1 MTDSALANH
10 QISHLQQATLALSLD
25 LMRQPSVTPTD
36 YDCQNTLAKRL
47 ENMGFD
53 CEFLYFGD
61 KTATGRD
68 AEVKNLWAIR
78 RGSQATDAPVLC
90 FAGHT
95 DVVPT
100 GDVTKWRYPP
110 FEPTVQDGIL
120 YGRGAAD
127 MKTAIAAFTVAVEQF
142 VSEHPQH
149 DGAIAFLITSD
160 EEGPSVNGTV
170 KVVETLQARQQPI
183 TYCLV
188 GEPSSTHQLGDIIK
202 NGRRGS
208 LGGILTVTGKQG
220 HVAYPHLAANPI
232 HYALPALAELTAQ
245 TWDHGNDYFPATSLQ
260 ISNINGGTGATNVIP
275 ETLKVIFNFRF
286 STETTEEE
294 LKAKTHAIFDKYFSD
309 MKNCRNA
316 AAGIMKHLDG
326 KDCEK
331 LNFIAYELKDKAEV
345 LDVTE
350 KSKMDFLK
358 KEGFEIPAYEDVN
371 SLEEILKFR
380 NFYVEER
387 KKRNLDG
394 FDIDGIVLKTYE
406 CDREDLFNRTPKYS
420 QVAIKFDLTEAVSTI
435 ESIEWTLSGRYLSPV
450 AHITPVE
457 LCGTTVSKASLSNY
471 RLMADMGVKIGAKC
485 LVVKAG
491 EIIPK
496 IIKIL

>member
-170 KVVETLQARQQPI
+170 KVVQTLQARQQPL

-260 ISNINGGTGATNVIP
+260 ISNINAGTGANNVIP
-275 ETLKVIFNFRF
+275 ATLCAEFNFRF
-286 STETTEEE
+286 STETNETA
-294 LKAKTHAIFDKYFSD
+294 LKQTTHAIFDRHF
-309 MKNCRNA
+309 A
-316 AAGIMKHLDG
+316 AANASYHIDWRLSGNPFLTPQGKLVGACQSAITEVMGIQTELSTSGGTSDG
-326 KDCEK
+326 R
-331 LNFIAYELKDKAEV
+331 FIAPMGAEV
-345 LDVTE
+345 
-350 KSKMDFLK
+350 
-358 KEGFEIPAYEDVN
+358 
-371 SLEEILKFR
+371 
-380 NFYVEER
+380 VELGVKNATIHQVDE
-387 KKRNLDG
+387 
-394 FDIDGIVLKTYE
+394 
-406 CDREDLFNRTPKYS
+406 
-420 QVAIKFDLTEAVSTI
+420 QVAVNELGKLAEIY
-435 ESIEWTLSGRYLSPV
+435 YL
-450 AHITPVE
+450 
-457 LCGTTVSKASLSNY
+457 
-471 RLMADMGVKIGAKC
+471 
-485 LVVKAG
+485 
-491 EIIPK
+491 
-496 IIKIL
+496 ILQNLLLKPL